1 MSRRA
6 TRALLVLV
14 VVLGQLF
21 AMLPDASAAP
31 TRISAKWTPTVI
43 DSAALA
49 GVCPTQQNAQAA
61 CQVSRGVTYKATA
74 QFTLDQD
81 SDSALID
88 VDDGGLDLQ
97 AVSHATGADYTP
109 ALKAGQTTQIDLTI
123 TVPDVSSRKDRT
135 FYIGKVKLSSGGG
148 LIIGSLTV
156 SVTLPTPK
164 IAWTKQNDPKTGDR
178 APITTIVGSGATVT
192 RDLGFVS
199 NVDVTDF
206 GININTNNVTIGN
219 VPASLAANQKQDL
232 SFTYTAP
239 TVTRRTTQDVV
250 LRPIVGGV
258 QALEKALRI
267 RIVILPAEVSWS
279 PPQVRETLTV
289 QQQIA
294 TPRRIYLTS
303 NYDVAGVHFKTADVG
318 ISPIVSPQGAVDLK
332 AGVPQA
338 VDILMC
344 PGYAPTTYFIGITA
358 YQGSKPLNKR
368 LPIRMKVQDNGEGL
382 PQPGGADPC
391 ANA

>member
-1 MSRRA
+1 V
-6 TRALLVLV
+6 TRHAIRVSLALL

-21 AMLPDASAAP
+21 AMLPDASAAS
-31 TRISAKWTPTVI
+31 TRITAKWTPTVV

-49 GVCPTQQNAQAA
+49 GVCPTPQNATAA
-61 CQVSRGVTYKATA
+61 CQINRGATYKASA
-74 QFTLDQD
+74 QFALDQD
-81 SDSALID
+81 SDSVLID
-88 VDDGGLDLQ
+88 VDDGGLGLT
-97 AVSHATGADYTP
+97 AISRATGADYTP
-109 ALKAGQTTQIDLTI
+109 VLKAGQTTTIDLTVTI
-123 TVPDVSSRKDRT
+123 PDVSSRRDRT
-135 FYIGKVKLSSGGG
+135 FYLGKVKLSTGGG
-148 LIIGSLTV
+148 TVAGSLTV
-156 SVTLPTPK
+156 SVNLPSSR

-178 APITTIVGSGATVT
+178 APITTIVGSGTTVK

-206 GININTNNVTIGN
+206 GINVNTNLVTLGS
-219 VPASLAANQKQDL
+219 VPGTLAAGQQEDV

-250 LRPIVGGV
+250 LRPIIGGV

-279 PPQVRETLTV
+279 PPQIRETLTV
-289 QQQIA
+289 QQQKA
-294 TPRRIYLTS
+294 TPRRIFLTS
-303 NYDVAGVHFKTADVG
+303 NYDVAGVRFKTADLG
-318 ISPIVSPQGAVDLK
+318 LSPVVSPLSPVNLK
-332 AGVPQA
+332 AGVPQP

-382 PQPGGADPC
+382 PKPGGADPC
-391 ANA
+391 Q